1 MSNNTPPRIY
11 NKAGQRVQVQDKS
24 WYTVQASGDAEQR
37 TIEVFVYGEIGYWG
51 ITASQFVQDLRAMD
65 DGVSPVIVAFN
76 SVGGDLFDGLAMHN
90 ALSRLGERCT
100 GRIDALAASAASVAV
115 CGAHKVVIA
124 SNAML
129 MIHNP
134 WTYAAG
140 DADSFRKVADVL
152 DQTMEAIIAAYKSK
166 APDINEEALRD
177 MVAAE
182 TWLTAS
188 EAVAL
193 GLADEVGD
201 GIQVKACL
209 GQGSVMQRYQ
219 HTPAELLAQL
229 DDEAVNVLTDCEATP
244 DQSEEAPEPA
254 PELEPHDPTAPV
266 VDSAKL
272 ALMITQRCAE
282 SGISNLVAPLLSS
295 TKLESEEIVQA
306 GLTRAKAV
314 HDLCVAARLP
324 EFSAEYVAAG
334 LDAPAVRARLFDK
347 IVSSGNG
354 FEIDNSLPLNQD
366 PAPKVLAKQ
375 PDPPSIW
382 AARQAAHVGPSK
394 SAKGARA

>member
-1 MSNNTPPRIY
+1 MSKNTPPRIY
-11 NKAGQRVQVQDKS
+11 NRAGQRVQVQDKS
-24 WYTVQASGDAEQR
+24 WYAVHASGEATER
-37 TIEVFVYGEIGYWG
+37 VIEVFVYGEIGTWG
-51 ITASQFVQDLRAMD
+51 ITASQFMQDLRAVD
-65 DGVSPVIVAFN
+65 DGVSPVIAAFN
-76 SVGGDLFDGLAMHN
+76 SIGGDLFDGLAMHN
-90 ALSRLGERCT
+90 TLSRLGERCT
-100 GRIDALAASAASVAV
+100 ARIDALAASAASVAV

-152 DQTMEAIIAAYKSK
+152 DQTMEAIIAAYKAK
-166 APDINEEALRD
+166 APDIDEVELRGL
-177 MVAAE
+177 VAAE

-201 GIQVKACL
+201 GVQVKACL
-209 GQGSVMQRYQ
+209 GQGGVMQRYQ

-229 DDEAVNVLTDCEATP
+229 N
-244 DQSEEAPEPA
+244 EAPDPA
-254 PELEPHDPTAPV
+254 PEVEPNDPLAPA

-282 SGISNLVAPLLSS
+282 AGISNLIAPLLSS
-295 TKLESEEIVQA
+295 TQLESEEIVQA

-324 EFSAEYVAAG
+324 ELSVEYVTAG

-354 FEIDNSLPLNQD
+354 FEIDNSLPLNDD
-366 PAPKVLAKQ
+366 PAPKVQAKQ

-382 AARQAAHVGPSK
+382 AARQAAHAGQSN